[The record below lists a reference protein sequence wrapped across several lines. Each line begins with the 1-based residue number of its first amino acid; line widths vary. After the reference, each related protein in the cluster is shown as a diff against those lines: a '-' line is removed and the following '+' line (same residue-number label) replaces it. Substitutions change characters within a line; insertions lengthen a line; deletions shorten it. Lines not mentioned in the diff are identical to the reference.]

1 MEKTNKPQE
10 KPKMN
15 QHHLRSSRYSENFI
29 PTQPGKKTPAQEGR
43 LPDAQNP
50 KRLKEL
56 H

>member
-1 MEKTNKPQE
+1 MEKTQKCEQGHETKGLKN
-10 KPKMN
+10 
-15 QHHLRSSRYSENFI
+15 SRYWENVI
-29 PTQPGKKTPAQEGR
+29 PKTGKKTPAEEGR